1 MTYDE
6 LLNSLYFKNI
16 LLNSFKKIQ
25 TFKRNSITI
34 EGSIKGKR
42 NSFDY
47 KVIETMIIGIA
58 IY

>member
-16 LLNSFKKIQ
+16 LLNSSKKIQ

-34 EGSIKGKR
+34 EECIKRER
-42 NSFDY
+42 NPFDY